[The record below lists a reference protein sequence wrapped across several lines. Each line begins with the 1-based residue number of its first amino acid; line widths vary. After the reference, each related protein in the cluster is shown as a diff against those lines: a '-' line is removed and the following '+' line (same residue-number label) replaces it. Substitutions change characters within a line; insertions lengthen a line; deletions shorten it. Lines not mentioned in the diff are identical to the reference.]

1 MWSQW
6 SCLRLPKEKTEYRTV
21 AKVII
26 GTTLEF
32 NMEISAQMTPSM
44 LSRRSF
50 LHAALAGPPAL
61 AAAASRKTPVVAIVK
76 IKNDNIQAA
85 VERAIDLL
93 GGIRSVTR
101 GKERIM
107 LKPNLVS
114 PAPKATTNREII
126 SALAK
131 LMKSAHKEVS
141 IGEGSAAAGG
151 FNADGNGIYRTRNSD
166 LLNRMQSYVFDQLG
180 YSELGK
186 TLRIPLV
193 NLHTG
198 EMAKVKVPGGFVF
211 DEVTIHRSLTE
222 IDLLCSVPIMK
233 THALAQV
240 TLGLKNLVGVFPG
253 IEYCSVRAC
262 MHDLASKV
270 EPSGT
275 AAAVVDMAR
284 ANKMGLVVVDAS
296 TAMEGQGP
304 SDGKPVKMDLI
315 IAGTNPLATD
325 MVSAS
330 LMGFEPS
337 EIPTFTWANKAGMKP
352 NRLDEIE
359 IRGEKPELVRRKFA
373 RPQIFPWPSIRNFWG
388 VKEIS

>member
-1 MWSQW
+1 MKLS
-6 SCLRLPKEKTEYRTV
+6 E
-21 AKVII
+21 
-26 GTTLEF
+26 
-32 NMEISAQMTPSM
+32 
-44 LSRRSF
+44 LSRRDF
-50 LHAALAGPPAL
+50 LCAALAGPSAL
-61 AAAASRKTPVVAIVK
+61 ALPAPRSATVVAIAS
-76 IKNDNIQAA
+76 IKNDNIQSA
-85 VERAIDLL
+85 VEQVIDLL

-101 GKERIM
+101 GKDRIM

-114 PAPKATTNREII
+114 PVPGATTNREVV
-126 SALAK
+126 SVLAK

-151 FNADGNGIYRTRNSD
+151 FNADTKGVYRTRNGD
-166 LLNRMQSYVFDQLG
+166 LLNRMQTYVFDQLG
-180 YSELGK
+180 YSELSK
-186 TLRIPLV
+186 TLRVPLV

-198 EMAKVKVPGGFVF
+198 KMDRVRVPGGFVF

-222 IDLLCSVPIMK
+222 TDLLCSVPIMK
-233 THALAQV
+233 THLLAQV
-240 TLGLKNLVGVFPG
+240 TLGMKNLVGVFPG

-262 MHDLASKV
+262 MHDIASKV

-275 AAAVVDMAR
+275 AAAVVDMVR
-284 ANKMGLVVVDAS
+284 ANKIGLVVVDAS

-304 SDGKPVKMDLI
+304 TNGKPVKMDLI

-352 NRLDEIE
+352 TRLDEIE
-359 IRGEKPELVRRKFA
+359 VRGEKLEAVRRRFA
-373 RPQIFPWPSIRNFWG
+373 RPQILPWPSIRNFWG
-388 VKEIS
+388 VKEI